1 MALEI
6 FAEWPRSYIV
16 FIFGILVGWYLTSAT
31 VTWYRLR
38 HIPGPFLARFSYHWL
53 AKVARS
59 TRQHQIYRD
68 LCNQYGPLVRVGP
81 NELTTD
87 DPEVLRNMASVRSDY
102 GRDTWYKGGRANPHH
117 DNVFTLLD
125 QTVHRE
131 RKAKIVGGF
140 AGREAP
146 LIETG
151 VDEQVLALIRV
162 IRDNYIWSR
171 GRDQG
176 KVLDLSPLTSYF
188 TMDAISKVAF
198 GQEFG
203 FLAANDDLYGFLGE
217 VRDNWPRLA
226 MAVDVPYFRDFVFS
240 SAFLNWFGAKETDK
254 KGMGKCM
261 KVAKERVEER
271 FAADAKNERD
281 LLGYWI
287 RNGMTMTECEVD
299 GLFFIIAGSDTTASV
314 IRITMLYLMTC
325 PQVYRKLK
333 DEIGAAIREGKA
345 SFPIQQDEAKKL
357 PYLQAVVYEGLR
369 QRPPAPGLYP
379 KAVPP
384 EGDTIHGKFIPGGTA
399 IGMNTSSLFASK
411 KHFGVD
417 ADVFRPER
425 FTEASEDD
433 RQEMERLVELCF
445 GHGRYMCAGKPVA
458 FMELNKVF
466 FELLRAFDFQLINP
480 TNPWK
485 SRSYSV
491 FVEENM
497 WVKVTESE
505 VAA

>member
-1 MALEI
+1 MA
-6 FAEWPRSYIV
+6 
-16 FIFGILVGWYLTSAT
+16 G
-31 VTWYRLR
+31 
-38 HIPGPFLARFSYHWL
+38 
-53 AKVARS
+53 ARS
-59 TRQHQIYRD
+59 
-68 LCNQYGPLVRVGP
+68 
-81 NELTTD
+81 E
-87 DPEVLRNMASVRSDY
+87 Y
-102 GRDTWYKGGRANPHH
+102 GRDSWYKGGRFNPYH
-117 DNVFTLLD
+117 DSVFTLTNQAD
-125 QTVHRE
+125 HKE
-131 RKAKIVGGF
+131 RKTKIVGAF
-140 AGREAP
+140 VGREAP

-151 VDEQVLALIRV
+151 VNEQVLSLLKV
-162 IRDNYIWSR
+162 IRDNHLCSP
-171 GRDQG
+171 GTNQN
-176 KVLDLSPLTSYF
+176 KVLDFAPLSNYF

-203 FLAANDDLYGFLGE
+203 FLKANDDLYGLLRE
-217 VRDNWPRLA
+217 VRENWPRLA
-226 MAVDVPYFRDFVFS
+226 MALDVPYFRDLIFS
-240 SAFLNWFGAKETDK
+240 PAFLSRFGAKETDE

-261 KVAKERVEER
+261 GVAKDLVEKR
-271 FAADAKNERD
+271 FAADTKDKRD

-287 RNGMTMTECEVD
+287 RNGMKKWECEVD
-299 GLFFIIAGSDTTASV
+299 GLFLIIAGSDTTASV

-333 DEIGAAIREGKA
+333 DEIAAAIRDGKA
-345 SFPIQQDEAKKL
+345 SYPISLDEARKL
-357 PYLQAVVYEGLR
+357 PYLQAVLYEGLR

-384 EGDTIHGKFIPGGTA
+384 EGDEIHGKFIPGGTA
-399 IGMNTSSLFASK
+399 IGMNTASLFASK
-411 KHFGVD
+411 KHFGID

-433 RQEMERLVELCF
+433 RLAMERLVELCF

-491 FVEENM
+491 FVEEEM

-505 VAA
+505 IATKA